1 MLIIISI
8 IENEETILLEN
19 TVSKI
24 NYFSMTSYFII
35 PGLGNSDE
43 NHWQTHFENSGE
55 NFIRIDQ
62 KSWDEPNCEDWI
74 QNIENAISGLEP
86 LEVVLIAHSL
96 GCTAVAQWAKRFSKT
111 IKGALLVAPS
121 DIENPVYTFP
131 MTGFTPIPLEKLPFK
146 SIVVASS
153 NDIWV
158 SQERAHFFANAWGS
172 DYINIGEAGHINV
185 AGGYGEWSFGLELL
199 KQFD

>member
-1 MLIIISI
+1 
-8 IENEETILLEN
+8 
-19 TVSKI
+19 
-24 NYFSMTSYFII
+24 MTTYFII

-55 NFIRIDQ
+55 NFIRINQ
-62 KSWDEPNCEDWI
+62 KSWDEPDCEDWI
-74 QNIENAISGLEP
+74 QNIEKAVSDYEP
-86 LEVVLIAHSL
+86 SNVVLIAHSM
-96 GCTAVAQWAKRFSKT
+96 GCTAVAQWAKRFPKT

-158 SQERAHFFANAWGS
+158 SEERAKFFADAWGS
-172 DYINIGEAGHINV
+172 EYLNIGEAGHINV
-185 AGGYGEWSFGLELL
+185 AGGYGEWPAGLELL
-199 KQFD
+199 KSFDA

>member
-1 MLIIISI
+1 MHPSISI
-8 IENEETILLEN
+8 IENEETILSEN

-24 NYFSMTSYFII
+24 NYLSMTSYFII

-43 NHWQTHFENSGE
+43 NHWQTHFENSGK
-55 NFIRIDQ
+55 NFVRIDQ
-62 KSWDEPNCEDWI
+62 KSWDEPDCEDWT
-74 QNIENAISGLEP
+74 QNIENSISGLEP

-96 GCTAVAQWAKRFSKT
+96 GCTAVAHWAKRFPKT

-121 DIENPVYTFP
+121 DIDNPVYTFP
-131 MTGFTPIPLEKLPFK
+131 MTGFTLIPREKLPFK

-158 SQERAHFFANAWGS
+158 SQVRAKFFADAWGS

-199 KQFD
+199 KRFD

>member
-1 MLIIISI
+1 M
-8 IENEETILLEN
+8 T
-19 TVSKI
+19 T
-24 NYFSMTSYFII
+24 YFLI
-35 PGLGNSDE
+35 PGLGNSDQ

-55 NFIRIDQ
+55 NFVRINQ
-62 KSWDEPNCEDWI
+62 KSWDEPHCADWI
-74 QNIENAISGLEP
+74 HNIENAIANYQPSK
-86 LEVVLIAHSL
+86 VVLVAHSL
-96 GCTAVAQWAKRFSKT
+96 GCTAVAQWATRFPRT

-158 SQERAHFFANAWGS
+158 SEERAKFFAEAWGS
-172 DYINIGEAGHINV
+172 EFIGIGEAGHINV
-185 AGGYGEWSFGLELL
+185 AGGFGEWPAGIDLL
-199 KQFD
+199 KRFE